1 MFVRDFIHVEQPFEN
16 VAPRFVADARWLHA
30 LAEDAAAEAD
40 QVSTALRAPVGDGRN
55 RIHCE
60 TGPVRV
66 RLDSLVVPMS
76 MSGAGVSE
84 SGAEL
89 PPLEADLE
97 VSPLGPDRSQLTLSA
112 TYRRAGATGPEAQ
125 LAQRAAEAGVRSF
138 LQALAALLNGAP

>member
-1 MFVRDFIHVEQPFEN
+1 MFVRDFIHVEQPFET

-30 LAEDAAAEAD
+30 LSDD
-40 QVSTALRAPVGDGRN
+40 DRM
-55 RIHCE
+55 HFE

-66 RLDSLVVPMS
+66 RLDSLVVPLS
-76 MSGAGVSE
+76 MSAVGPSGTAE
-84 SGAEL
+84 SGPAGAL

-112 TYRRAGATGPEAQ
+112 TYRRPGASGPEAQ

-138 LQALAALLNGAP
+138 LQALAALLNRAP